1 MSYTVKEIEKPV
13 VSTFV
18 ANKKSPQV
26 SGTEVTLSAA
36 ASGTGVLQYKFLVK
50 DASGNWFVIQ
60 DYSVSNITV
69 WKLSKVGNKTLYVDV
84 KDSNGQV
91 TRKSMS
97 YTVK

>member
-1 MSYTVKEIEKPV
+1 MSYTVKAAAPTV
-13 VSTFV
+13 TSFT
-18 ANKKSPQV
+18 ANKQSPQV
-26 SGTEVTLSAA
+26 SGTEVVLTAKA
-36 ASGTGVLQYKFLVK
+36 TGTGTLQYKFLVK